1 MPTSLA
7 KHKSFTLIESLRARC
22 MAVGLPTWRVSSAG
36 MVTDTPDMPGVAGNL
51 LRTRS
56 ITGLVLAAATRWCA
70 RRPDTDT
77 EPAEHIIEA
86 FPGCWVVPLP
96 DHRLRHSSATFALAL
111 GPAAFEGGVF
121 ESACCELALDL
132 SNARSGLRDLATHSA
147 QSAAQARELLAMMHS
162 DLLSLSEQEE
172 TLTGLTTQLTDSYET
187 IDALYSIGRSM
198 SDLNQPER
206 FVDTVCSRL
215 KATLSFE
222 FIGARFSSDS
232 KLVLGLRDRS
242 ITVGSPQV
250 LAENLRQTADRVM
263 ARLPIE
269 RKCVI
274 LDDAPG
280 LVWER
285 YPQAI
290 AQPLLR
296 DDKVVGVLFAG
307 RKLGPDPMVSSY
319 DTQLIEAAG
328 GYLNAFLDNAAL
340 LVEQQNLFLGT
351 LQALT
356 ASIDAKDRYT
366 CGHSER
372 VAHLSARIA
381 RAMNMPEEE
390 IDRVRIAGLVH
401 DVGKIGVPEAVLCKQ
416 GKLTDEEFAA
426 IKLHPEIGHRILH
439 DIEPLAD
446 VLPGVLH
453 HHERF
458 DGKGYPHGLSGFGIP
473 LFARI
478 IALADTF
485 DAMSSNRS
493 YRAAL
498 PREKVLAEIERCA
511 GTQFDPAVVDAFRRL
526 DLAQYDSLVIKH
538 AESER
543 KAA

>member
-1 MPTSLA
+1 MPNTQGKA
-7 KHKSFTLIESLRARC
+7 RPFTVIESLRARC
-22 MAVGLPTWRVSSAG
+22 MAIGMPTWRVSSAG
-36 MVTDTPDMPGVAGNL
+36 LITDGPDMPGTTGAL
-51 LRTRS
+51 LRCHAISDR
-56 ITGLVLAAATRWCA
+56 VLHAASRWCA
-70 RRPDTDT
+70 GRPEANNEPT
-77 EPAEHIIEA
+77 ERIIEA
-86 FPGCWVVPLP
+86 FPACWLIPLP
-96 DHRLRHSSATFALAL
+96 DQRLRHSSATFALAM
-111 GPAAFEGGVF
+111 GPAALDGPVF
-121 ESACCELALDL
+121 DAACQELCTDPVTARLAL
-132 SNARSGLRDLATHSA
+132 ADLATHTA
-147 QSAAQARELLAMMHS
+147 HSAAQARELLALMHA
-162 DLLSLSEQEE
+162 DMAGLSEQEE
-172 TLTGLTTQLTDSYET
+172 TLHGLTTQLTDSYET

-198 SDLNQPER
+198 SDLNQPEH
-206 FVDTVCSRL
+206 FVNTVCSRL
-215 KATLSFE
+215 KTTLGFE
-222 FIGARFSSDS
+222 LIGARFSSDS

-242 ITVGSPQV
+242 ITIGVPGGTGEELQRTVARFMSTLP
-250 LAENLRQTADRVM
+250 AERG
-263 ARLPIE
+263 
-269 RKCVI
+269 CVI

-280 LVWER
+280 LVWDR
-285 YPQAI
+285 FPQAI

-296 DDKVVGVLFAG
+296 DDKVVGVLYAG

-381 RAMNMPEEE
+381 RALKMSEEE

-426 IKLHPEIGHRILH
+426 IKLHPEIGHRILR

-446 VLPGVLH
+446 VLPGVLY

-458 DGKGYPHGLSGFGIP
+458 DGRGYPHGLSGLAIP

-493 YRAAL
+493 YRSAL
-498 PREKVLAEIERCA
+498 PREKVLAEIARCA
-511 GTQFDPAVVDAFRRL
+511 GTQFDPAVVEAFGKL
-526 DLAQYDSLVIKH
+526 DLEQYDGLVVKH
-538 AESER
+538 AAIER

>member
-1 MPTSLA
+1 
-7 KHKSFTLIESLRARC
+7 
-22 MAVGLPTWRVSSAG
+22 MAIGLPTWRVSSAG
-36 MVTDTPDMPGVAGNL
+36 HLTDGPDGPGASGDV
-51 LRTRS
+51 LRSRAFTER
-56 ITGLVLAAATRWCA
+56 VQAAAAGWCA
-70 RRPDTDT
+70 GRNDT
-77 EPAEHIIEA
+77 EPAERILEA
-86 FPGCWVVPLP
+86 FPGCWLIPVP
-96 DHRLRHSSATFALAL
+96 DHRLRQSAATFAMAL
-111 GPAAFEGGVF
+111 SPAALEGSVF
-121 ESACCELALDL
+121 AQACRELGAHVPASRVALL
-132 SNARSGLRDLATHSA
+132 DLATHSA
-147 QSAAQARELLAMMHS
+147 RSAAQARELLALMLADM
-162 DLLSLSEQEE
+162 LSLGEQEE

-198 SDLNQPER
+198 SDLNQPEK
-206 FVDTVCSRL
+206 FVGTVCERL
-215 KATLSFE
+215 RSTLGFG
-222 FIGARFSSDS
+222 FIGARFTSDS
-232 KLVLGLRDRS
+232 KLVAGIRDRS
-242 ITVGSPQV
+242 IVIGTPLLSDEE
-250 LAENLRQTADRVM
+250 LKKAADRVM
-263 ARLPIE
+263 GGLPTE

-280 LVWER
+280 LVWPR

-296 DDKVVGVLFAG
+296 DDRVVGVLYAG
-307 RKLGPDPMVSSY
+307 HKVGPDPMVSSY
-319 DTQLIEAAG
+319 DTQLLEAAG

-356 ASIDAKDRYT
+356 SSIDAKDRYT

-372 VAHLSARIA
+372 VAHLSARLA
-381 RAMNMPEEE
+381 RAMKMPGEE
-390 IDRVRIAGLVH
+390 IERIRIAGLVH

-426 IKLHPEIGHRILH
+426 IKLHPEIGHRILQ

-458 DGKGYPHGLSGFGIP
+458 DGKGYPHGLAGLAIP

-493 YRAAL
+493 YRSAL
-498 PREKVLAEIERCA
+498 PREKVLAEIDRCA
-511 GTQFDPAVVDAFRRL
+511 GTQFDPAVVRAFQKL
-526 DLAQYDSLVIKH
+526 DLAEYDGLVLRH